1 MTASA
6 TDQKAKA
13 LISPLSAAES
23 QVILRVTGFG
33 IVLTLLLVLGI
44 ATVIGALNAP
54 AVSAVQWFA
63 TMIVRLIDL
72 EVYLS
77 NLLFVWPS
85 IHLLCAITLLATTS
99 QASVQIQQRI
109 AQTEPGAPKD
119 TVLEAARFIAKS
131 RARVQRVEL
140 GTVYLI
146 SGLGLAAFFIGICK
160 MVLWSE
166 ETSPLIGYTVF
177 MVLSSLLALMITEY
191 SLSLHAYPHGKLKFE
206 HSNATI
212 NKTFHTISPWS
223 SSSCGVR
230 RHALAQI
237 PALLAAGFIHNH
249 PAYSEEIESIQRNF
263 KEV

>member
-6 TDQKAKA
+6 SNQKAKA

-54 AVSAVQWFA
+54 AVSAVQWLA
-63 TMIVRLIDL
+63 AMIVRLIDL

-99 QASVQIQQRI
+99 QASVQIQERI
-109 AQTEPGAPKD
+109 AQTEPGASKE

-131 RARVQRVEL
+131 RARVLRIVHR
-140 GTVYLI
+140 TVYI
-146 SGLGLAAFFIGICK
+146 IGGLGLAAFFIGICK

-166 ETSPLIGYTVF
+166 ETSPLIGYTGF
-177 MVLSSLLALMITEY
+177 MVLSSLFALMITEY
-191 SLSLHAYPHGKLKFE
+191 SLSLHAYPHGKLKFD

-212 NKTFHTISPWS
+212 NKTFHIISPWS
-223 SSSCGVR
+223 SSEVGVR

-249 PAYSEEIESIQRNF
+249 PAYSDEIESIQRNF
-263 KEV
+263 RKF